1 MPWQTDI
8 DRPPS
13 HLVHGGSP
21 SGPECIGCHG
31 CIGQPGFAG
40 PQPTLQSLRG
50 AGCMCGA
57 PSSRAQSSRMPSSRA
72 SSCPPPMTPHL
83 KLPTFRATKP
93 PRALPAACLPLET
106 FLRPATEYQQSRA
119 GVDYVGTSSF
129 VKCGQH
135 EAANA
140 GQRKFE
146 IVDPKGYRRYHCKP
160 CHMYLPAT
168 LFDRHNVTY
177 KIHMCKL
184 CDDAVKSGGQPGKHA
199 QPRTLTVP
207 WAGARTSKRQEL
219 GGGHRELNN
228 GPQLHQSGSFDR
240 RYNTRHC
247 FRRKENG
254 TFYVD
259 PAPDDKMSS
268 CLMSP
273 PIRSTER
280 VFIKTGRPI
289 VCRESRTG
297 QAGNLTI
304 PRAGQADPR
313 KSNQLHDEIGQLK
326 QTHKTL
332 MKQHSTFCLAVDGPK
347 LRQRGKLE
355 VQLNDVEKIISL
367 KNHQLQVMT
376 C

>member
-1 MPWQTDI
+1 
-8 DRPPS
+8 
-13 HLVHGGSP
+13 
-21 SGPECIGCHG
+21 
-31 CIGQPGFAG
+31 
-40 PQPTLQSLRG
+40 
-50 AGCMCGA
+50 
-57 PSSRAQSSRMPSSRA
+57 
-72 SSCPPPMTPHL
+72 
-83 KLPTFRATKP
+83 
-93 PRALPAACLPLET
+93 
-106 FLRPATEYQQSRA
+106 
-119 GVDYVGTSSF
+119 
-129 VKCGQH
+129 
-135 EAANA
+135 
-140 GQRKFE
+140 
-146 IVDPKGYRRYHCKP
+146 
-160 CHMYLPAT
+160 MYLPAT

-219 GGGHRELNN
+219 GGDHRELSN

-273 PIRSTER
+273 QIRSTER